1 MNQSFTMEK
10 YNRVISDLM
19 LNLESIPNL
28 TDKSLDQLELSIAC
42 CKQSLELMRELVITE
57 GFPDQVC
64 EIHFFK
70 KLKPQ
75 VYCKLLYYLAVFEM
89 QSNLPSVNPHAQLRY
104 YKAKLKKSL
113 QFIKDHQF
121 EVQYLQCGFSH
132 QDRSYFSRDSSEIP
146 LPQRSEYYL
155 IDEKFHTWHD
165 HVFSEIMANQML
177 LEYIQ
182 GEISRLKKQ
191 KFGIVPMLKSKLRWT
206 GKRVFLVE
214 LAYGIYF
221 TGMINNGGI
230 EIKTIIEI
238 FEQLFDVDLKDYSRI
253 FLDARRRKIDRIKYL
268 NIMKS
273 AMENAMDEFDK

>member
-1 MNQSFTMEK
+1 M
-10 YNRVISDLM
+10 
-19 LNLESIPNL
+19 
-28 TDKSLDQLELSIAC
+28 
-42 CKQSLELMRELVITE
+42 
-57 GFPDQVC
+57 
-64 EIHFFK
+64 K
-70 KLKPQ
+70 KI
-75 VYCKLLYYLAVFEM
+75 
-89 QSNLPSVNPHAQLRY
+89 
-104 YKAKLKKSL
+104 L
-113 QFIKDHQF
+113 QFIKEHHA
-121 EVQYLQCGFSH
+121 EVQYFQCGFSH
-132 QDRSYFSRDSSEIP
+132 QDKSYFSRDSSEIP

-165 HVFSEIMANQML
+165 HIFSEIMANQML

-191 KFGIVPMLKSKLRWT
+191 KFGIVPVLKSKLRWT

-238 FEQLFDVDLKDYSRI
+238 FEHLFDVDLKDYSRI

>member
-1 MNQSFTMEK
+1 MNQSLTMEK

-57 GFPDQVC
+57 GFPDQES
-64 EIHFFK
+64 EIYFFK
-70 KLKPQ
+70 KLKPK
-75 VYCKLLYYLAVFEM
+75 VYSRLLYYLAVFEM
-89 QSNLPSVNPHAQLRY
+89 QSNLPPANPHGQIRY

-113 QFIKDHQF
+113 QFIKDHQI

-132 QDRSYFSRDSSEIP
+132 QDKSYFSRDSSEIP

-165 HVFSEIMANQML
+165 HVFSEIIANQML

-182 GEISRLKKQ
+182 DEISRLKKQ
-191 KFGIVPMLKSKLRWT
+191 KFSIVPVLKSKLRWT
-206 GKRVFLVE
+206 GKKIFLVE
-214 LAYGIYF
+214 LAYGISF